1 MFRVDW
7 IDGEK
12 YFSYNFKI
20 IDSTYHKR
28 ISLIK
33 ELKEGPISL
42 LQTISIGPKDGSL
55 KTFDWDEYSGE
66 NIDEFLD
73 KIEKEYQNY
82 SVLKIEKKN
91 LKINNIW
98 SKKLWEEKREV
109 KMEQVQ

>member
-20 IDSTYHKR
+20 IDSTYHKK
-28 ISLIK
+28 IFLIK
-33 ELKEGPISL
+33 ELNEGPISF

-55 KTFDWDEYSGE
+55 KTFDWDEYSDE

-73 KIEKEYQNY
+73 KIEKLYQNY

-98 SKKLWEEKREV
+98 SKKLWEEKKEV
-109 KMEQVQ
+109 KMEQVL

>member
-1 MFRVDW
+1 MFKVDW

-12 YFSYNFKI
+12 YFSYTLKV

-33 ELKEGPISL
+33 ELKEGPIAF
-42 LQTISIGPKDGSL
+42 LQTISIGLKNGSL
-55 KTFDWDEYSGE
+55 EHFEWDECSDE
-66 NIDEFLD
+66 NINEFLD
-73 KIEKEYQNY
+73 KIEKLYQNY
-82 SVLKIEKKN
+82 SILKIEKKN

-98 SKKLWEEKREV
+98 SKKLWEEKKEV